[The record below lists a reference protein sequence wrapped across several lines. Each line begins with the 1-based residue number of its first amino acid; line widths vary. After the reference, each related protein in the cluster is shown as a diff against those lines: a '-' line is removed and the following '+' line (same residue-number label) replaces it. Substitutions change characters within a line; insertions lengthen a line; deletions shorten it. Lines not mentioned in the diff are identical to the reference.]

1 MSILLIYPIGAGGEF
16 IGCAVNPN
24 PSEWFKNE
32 YLPEINRYYYKGN
45 SIFPADQQPKQND
58 FINVE
63 SHHFSQEGWRSW
75 YETGWNAH
83 SESPPNIQPRENNSP
98 AEQPEELGFTGYIFT
113 PLFFADHGH
122 LSGTR
127 LKDLLEFTKQK
138 KEKEGGG
145 SWLEIES
152 YDSQPIL
159 QYQYTHQADI
169 KDKVFCE
176 PGLTLGTPILIL
188 HNHFNIHKFFKDI
201 KAYGLISNNFAL
213 RLVWT
218 MAGQIKQNPHLWL
231 QTGGH
236 FTEGLDNKYTIEWIN
251 ALGELDGDYYLDL
264 ETKDKPLYEDYKARI
279 KQDDIELITPAELDL
294 IDDGLANKYKVY
306 TERNVEV
313 IKEKLPDYN
322 FKWIDKIEYT

>member
-16 IGCAVNPN
+16 IGCTVNPN

-32 YLPEINRYYYKGN
+32 YLPEINRYYYTGN
-45 SIFPADQQPKQND
+45 AIFPADQQPKQND

-98 AEQPEELGFTGYIFT
+98 AEQPEEIGFTGYIFT

-169 KDKVFCE
+169 KEIIQDPFE
-176 PGLTLGTPILIL
+176 LETPILIL
-188 HNHFNIHKFFKDI
+188 HNHFNIHKFFKGI
-201 KAYGLISNNFAL
+201 KAYGLISNSFAL

-218 MAGQIKQNPHLWL
+218 MAGQI
-231 QTGGH
+231 
-236 FTEGLDNKYTIEWIN
+236 EELDSKYTIEWMN
-251 ALGELDGDYYLDL
+251 ALGELDGEYYLDL
-264 ETKDKPLYEDYKARI
+264 EAQDKPLHEEYKARV

-294 IDDGLANKYKVY
+294 IDEGLAEKYKIY
-306 TERNVEV
+306 TERNVKV

>member
-16 IGCAVNPN
+16 IGCTVNPN

-98 AEQPEELGFTGYIFT
+98 AEQPEEIGFTGYIFT

-169 KDKVFCE
+169 KEIIQDPFE
-176 PGLTLGTPILIL
+176 LETPILIL
-188 HNHFNIHKFFKDI
+188 HNHFNIHKFFKGI
-201 KAYGLISNNFAL
+201 KAYGLISNSFAL

-218 MAGQIKQNPHLWL
+218 MAGQI
-231 QTGGH
+231 
-236 FTEGLDNKYTIEWIN
+236 EELDNKFTIEWMN
-251 ALGELDGDYYLDL
+251 ALGELDGEYYLDL
-264 ETKDKPLYEDYKARI
+264 EAQDKPLHEEYKARV

-294 IDDGLANKYKVY
+294 IDEGLAEKYKIY
-306 TERNVEV
+306 TERNVKV

-322 FKWIDKIEYT
+322 FKWIDRIEYT

>member
-16 IGCAVNPN
+16 IGCTVNPN
-24 PSEWFKNE
+24 PSKWFKNE
-32 YLPEINRYYYKGN
+32 NLPEINRYYYKGN
-45 SIFPADQQPKQND
+45 AIFPPDQQRSKEDYETYND

-63 SHHFSQEGWRSW
+63 SHHFSLEGWRSW
-75 YETGWNAH
+75 ADDGWNVH
-83 SESPPNIQPRENNSP
+83 SESAPNIQPRENYSP
-98 AEQPEELGFTGYIFT
+98 AEQPEEIGFTGYIYT

-127 LKDLLEFTKQK
+127 LNDLLES
-138 KEKEGGG
+138 ENAEAAA
-145 SWLEIES
+145 EIES

-176 PGLTLGTPILIL
+176 PGRTLGTPILIL

-236 FTEGLDNKYTIEWIN
+236 FTEGLDNKYTIEWMN

-294 IDDGLANKYKVY
+294 IDEGLANKYKVY

-322 FKWIDKIEYT
+322 FKWIDRIEYT